1 MTVYRLCCGRGCDL
15 VVLQHLTT
23 LCHLAAFEYNVHH
36 SLGFNLYTPWNI
48 SFYTCVPSIHPYNHL
63 SCSAPSQQRTSLP
76 PSPVAL
82 YFNLNLINSSI
93 SRSSGF
99 PSGLSQCR
107 SRNRQREAIS
117 CSPLPATGLTD
128 SSVSGGANGLITY
141 PSNASGII
149 LLLLPRH
156 PHHSSS
162 SSSL

>member
-1 MTVYRLCCGRGCDL
+1 M
-15 VVLQHLTT
+15 VVLQHLVT
-23 LCHLAAFEYNVHH
+23 LCRLAAFKYNIHH
-36 SLGFNLYTPWNI
+36 SPGFNLYTPWNI
-48 SFYTCVPSIHPYNHL
+48 LLYVCTFHSSPQSPVEQCT
-63 SCSAPSQQRTSLP
+63 QQRTSLS
-76 PSPVAL
+76 PSPVTL

-93 SRSSGF
+93 SRSSGL

-149 LLLLPRH
+149 PLPSH
-156 PHHSSS
+156 PIP
-162 SSSL
+162 LIIPIVTVNCCTLVWFCRRIGKG